1 MLLDSKTQ
9 PPSIDGSLMPD
20 DHYQFVMQFMYQ
32 ERQSRL
38 KLEKYVKQLQQKL
51 VTTKTDLT
59 NEIDSLKQCT
69 CAFEIKSKA
78 SILQYNFNILKQDH
92 DALRIHYVNLQK
104 ELITTN
110 NKYIVL
116 ENEVSLLKQLKSVSD
131 LKVVFNMEKKTDHLQ
146 QQIKATNRSQHAI
159 NSEAIDKKQDFLA
172 LYQKVQTS
180 ETEIQSN
187 NQRFENQSKKMERKI
202 QEIIEKC
209 DVKTKQISVDLS
221 KSQNSMQNR
230 ITALST
236 KLNEQILSIK
246 QEQNEIAD
254 KALFTASPD
263 TGTFTTNSV
272 IPFKYTM
279 TIYGIKN
286 QSSIENNGIF
296 TVENGGIYLI
306 SCFINTDTVS
316 TKFSIMRNSDRLAA
330 ATKHGDNY
338 YESHAATIVAG
349 LSAGDIVKVQANTN
363 IFVDT
368 GPDSMLTVV
377 QII

>member
-1 MLLDSKTQ
+1 MFCVIFISCFFFCHGMLLDSKTQ

-187 NQRFENQSKKMERKI
+187 NQRFEK
-202 QEIIEKC
+202 
-209 DVKTKQISVDLS
+209 
-221 KSQNSMQNR
+221 
-230 ITALST
+230 
-236 KLNEQILSIK
+236 
-246 QEQNEIAD
+246 
-254 KALFTASPD
+254 
-263 TGTFTTNSV
+263 
-272 IPFKYTM
+272 
-279 TIYGIKN
+279 
-286 QSSIENNGIF
+286 
-296 TVENGGIYLI
+296 
-306 SCFINTDTVS
+306 
-316 TKFSIMRNSDRLAA
+316 
-330 ATKHGDNY
+330 
-338 YESHAATIVAG
+338 
-349 LSAGDIVKVQANTN
+349 
-363 IFVDT
+363 
-368 GPDSMLTVV
+368 
-377 QII
+377 